1 MLFRPDGV
9 GMLHV
14 VTSDTVGRHDLLA
27 YARDHSP
34 PGTEF
39 VEASCGSFRGFV
51 GSRTENGTLWRTWWF
66 LCRGQQLVYAGYE
79 CGAKNGQVES
89 SEVEA
94 IIQSFE
100 IMTNPAHSLDGG
112 GSSLLHV
119 VRPWPAASD
128 EHPSATGRG

>member
-1 MLFRPDGV
+1 MSRIHKNSLWQITIPDAWSVSGSGENIMLFRPDGV

-27 YARDHSP
+27 YARDHPP

-94 IIQSFE
+94 IIQSFD
-100 IMTNPAHSLDGG
+100 NSGG
-112 GSSLLHV
+112 N
-119 VRPWPAASD
+119 D
-128 EHPSATGRG
+128 D